1 MERILAL
8 VVSHNRHAQLVN
20 CIEAIRRQTIQPEAI
35 LVVNNGSSDYTSV
48 WLDKQEDIIHICQEN
63 AGSAGG
69 FAVGLEW
76 AHRYGFMWT
85 WCMDDDGYAAD
96 NALEK
101 LLEQKLD
108 QPILINSAV
117 INMEDKKS
125 FVWKTSNY
133 NTLADVKEEVVT
145 GVARPFNGSL
155 IHRKV
160 VEVVGLPKKDLFCRG
175 DEAEY
180 FYRITRV
187 HKIKAV
193 TVTSSIYY
201 HPPRKFSYT
210 KEWTLDTSWSTYYH
224 VRNKLAILSSKY
236 PLEIAAFI
244 AYLFF
249 VVQFVCGILF
259 FQRTQRF
266 RKLAFVGHAFV
277 HAIFGIYKTT
287 PEKIQHKIKT
297 QYTAP
302 LRNMFLIP
310 CRNALS
316 SIFLPAWAEG

>member
-76 AHRYGFMWT
+76 AHKYRFTWT

-96 NALEK
+96 DALEK
-101 LLEQKLD
+101 LMEQKLD

-117 INMEDKKS
+117 INSEDKKS
-125 FVWKTSNY
+125 FVWKTANY
-133 NTLADVKEEVVT
+133 KTLADVKEQVVR

-160 VEVVGLPKKDLFCRG
+160 VEVVGLPKQDLFCRG

-180 FYRITRV
+180 FYRITKV

-201 HPPRKFSYT
+201 HPPRKFSYS
-210 KEWTLDTSWSTYYH
+210 KEWNLDNSWSTFYH

-236 PLEIAAFI
+236 PVKIAAI
-244 AYLFF
+244 VAYLFF
-249 VVQFVCGILF
+249 VIRFMGRILF
-259 FQRTQRF
+259 FQKTQRF
-266 RKLAFVGHAFV
+266 RKIAFVGNAFA
-277 HAIFGIYKTT
+277 HAIFGIYNTT
-287 PEKIQHKIKT
+287 PEKIQNKIKN

-316 SIFLPAWAEG
+316 SVFLPFVAEA

>member
-20 CIEAIRRQTIQPEAI
+20 CIEAIRRQTTQPEAI

-63 AGSAGG
+63 TGSAGG

-76 AHRYGFMWT
+76 AHKFGFTWT

-133 NTLADVKEEVVT
+133 KTLADVQEEVVS

-180 FYRITRV
+180 FYRITRL

-210 KEWTLDTSWSTYYH
+210 KEWSLDTSWSTYYH

-236 PLEIAAFI
+236 PIKIAAFF

-249 VVQFVCGILF
+249 VTKFIGSILLS
-259 FQRTQRF
+259 QRTQRF
-266 RKLAFVGHAFV
+266 RKLAFVGNAFA
-277 HAIFGIYKTT
+277 HAIFGIYNTT
-287 PEKIQHKIKT
+287 PEKIQHKIKM

-302 LRNMFLIP
+302 IRNMFLIP

-316 SIFLPAWAEG
+316 SIFLPTWAEG